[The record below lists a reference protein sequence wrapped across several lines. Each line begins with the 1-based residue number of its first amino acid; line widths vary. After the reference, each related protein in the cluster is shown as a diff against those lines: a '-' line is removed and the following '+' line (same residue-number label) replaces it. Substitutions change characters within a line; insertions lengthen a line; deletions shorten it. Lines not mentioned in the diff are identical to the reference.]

1 MPSFSDARFLI
12 VDDNPDM
19 VWILQTLLEREGYR
33 DIASTTD
40 PTTAVDGFL
49 AFEPD
54 LVLLDMHMPGM
65 NGLDVMARMK
75 EVARDYVPIVML
87 TGDLNPEIRLRALG
101 CGANDF
107 LTKPFEKTEVHL
119 RIRNLLETRNL
130 HKQLRQE
137 NESLEIKVAERTKDL
152 ERAKVEILQRL
163 AMAADFRDDC
173 TGEHTQ
179 RVGELSARM
188 ARAMGLPK
196 QHVELIRAAAPLH
209 DIGKIGVPDHILLK
223 PGPLNQAEWIIMKR
237 HTTTGARMLSK
248 SVSPTLRLG
257 ERIALSHHER
267 WDGNG
272 YEGIAGNN
280 IPLSGRLVT
289 VADAFDAMTHQRPY
303 KEALPVEVAIEEI
316 REQRGRQ
323 FDPNVVDAFLD
334 SVHDLGLAAT
344 A

>member
-1 MPSFSDARFLI
+1 MPPFDDARFLI

-40 PTTAVDGFL
+40 PHSAADAFI

-54 LVLLDMHMPGM
+54 LVLLDLHMPGL
-65 NGLDVMARMK
+65 NGLDIMARIK
-75 EVARDYVPIVML
+75 EVARDFVPIVML
-87 TGDLNPEIRLRALG
+87 TGDRNPEMRLRALG

-130 HKQLRQE
+130 HKLLRQE
-137 NESLEIKVAERTKDL
+137 NESLERKVAERTKDL

-163 AMAADFRDDC
+163 AMAAEFRDDC

-179 RVGELSARM
+179 RVGEFCERM
-188 ARAMGLPK
+188 AQALGLPK
-196 QHVELIRAAAPLH
+196 RQVELIGAAAPLH

-223 PGPLNQAEWIIMKR
+223 GGPLTGEEWEVMKR

-267 WDGNG
+267 WDGQG
-272 YEGIAGNN
+272 YEGIAGKN

-303 KEALPVEVAIEEI
+303 KEALSVEAALEEI

-323 FDPNVVDAFLD
+323 FDPSVVDAFFD
-334 SVHDLGLAAT
+334 TAHDLGLAAN